1 LVPEERL
8 TCSIDCRRKNC
19 LLNCRKKNLNKWV
32 VVVVSLYFLLMIAIA
47 DKQESIRRWL
57 AHEADSVKQGGA

>member
-1 LVPEERL
+1 LIVEER
-8 TCSIDCRRKNC
+8 IA
-19 LLNCRKKNLNKWV
+19 LLNCRKKNLNNGF
-32 VVVVSLYFLLMIAIA
+32 VVVSLYFSAHDAIA